1 MDYWSWL
8 LRWLTAQR
16 CYVHFLTKLRFW
28 YRYYLILARAFSHLG
43 TKCEIWIRYNNKEQE
58 LSCRKQIARQ
68 LRTQYVE
75 GIYDN
80 SVTLKSR
87 LTVTQD
93 HWKRNHWV
101 DHTQLTI
108 TRVIGHWII
117 LWPWNMGQR
126 SLRVIE
132 ISAIRKLEC
141 SFLFAF
147 FSNYGRICSHLWDIQ
162 CQRTA
167 WP

>member
-1 MDYWSWL
+1 VDYWSWL

-87 LTVTQD
+87 LTVT
-93 HWKRNHWV
+93 
-101 DHTQLTI
+101 I
-108 TRVIGHWII
+108 SRVSGRWI
-117 LWPWNMGQR
+117 LSWPWNVGQR

-141 SFLFAF
+141 GFLFAF
-147 FSNYGRICSHLWDIQ
+147 YSNYGRICSRLWDIQ
-162 CQRTA
+162 C
-167 WP
+167 